1 MNELTATEGINPG
14 AIVKRNEEV
23 CRIVGPIVRA
33 KYTQVIQGRN
43 YLTVQGAQAIA
54 SSLGYTSGTASVRHV
69 DPTDSV
75 AGYWEATCTVMLNGV
90 VVGSGIGSVFDDERP
105 WNTRPQFARQM
116 MAQTRATGR
125 ALKGVMGW
133 AFAALDYEG
142 SIAEEMPEEATRMPQ
157 DAPAPRK
164 ALAAPIK
171 GSTLSEADLA
181 WREKKLAE
189 MAPKAAPKAAPK
201 GDRQQVRGVCVG
213 VDPKTAKSTKKY
225 WRVGLEA
232 NGVEWFTSFEPVDVD
247 IIGKVI
253 FLQLK
258 HYNDGFL
265 IDDLQ
270 VVVEEEVP
278 F

>member
-1 MNELTATEGINPG
+1 VNELTINEINPG

-54 SSLGYTSGTASVRHV
+54 SSLGYTSGTASLRHV
-69 DPTDSV
+69 EPTESV
-75 AGYWEATCTVMLNGV
+75 AGYWEATCTVLLNGV
-90 VVGSGIGSVFDDERP
+90 IVGSGIGSVFDDERP

-142 SIAEEMPEEATRMPQ
+142 SIAEEMPEEASRMPQ

-164 ALAAPIK
+164 ALAAPSK
-171 GSTLSEADLA
+171 AS
-181 WREKKLAE
+181 KPAE
-189 MAPKAAPKAAPK
+189 GKPAPK
-201 GDRQQVRGVCVG
+201 GGQQLRGICAG
-213 VDPKTAKSTKKY
+213 VDPKTAKSGKQY

-232 NGVEWFTSFEPVDVD
+232 NGVEWFTSFSAVDAD
-247 IIGKVI
+247 IIGKLVI
-253 FLQLK
+253 LHLK
-258 HYNDGFL
+258 PWQDGV
-265 IDDLQ
+265 IITDIQ

>member
-1 MNELTATEGINPG
+1 MNELTTNEINPG

-54 SSLGYTSGTASVRHV
+54 SSLGYTSGTASLRHV
-69 DPTDSV
+69 EPTDTV
-75 AGYWEATCTVMLNGV
+75 AGYWEATCTVLLNGV
-90 VVGSGIGSVFDDERP
+90 IVGSGIGSVFDDERP

-164 ALAAPIK
+164 ALVAPSK
-171 GSTLSEADLA
+171 AS
-181 WREKKLAE
+181 KPAE
-189 MAPKAAPKAAPK
+189 GKPAPK
-201 GDRQQVRGVCVG
+201 GGQQVRGICAG
-213 VDPKTAKSTKKY
+213 VDPKTAKSGKQY

-232 NGVEWFTSFEPVDVD
+232 NGVEWFTSFSAVDPD
-247 IIGKVI
+247 IIGKLVI
-253 FLQLK
+253 LHLK
-258 HYNDGFL
+258 PWQDGV
-265 IDDLQ
+265 IITDIQ

>member
-1 MNELTATEGINPG
+1 VNELTINEINPG

-54 SSLGYTSGTASVRHV
+54 SSLGYTSGTASLRHV
-69 DPTDSV
+69 EPTESV
-75 AGYWEATCTVMLNGV
+75 AGYWEATCTVLLNGV

-142 SIAEEMPEEATRMPQ
+142 SIAEEMPEEASRMPQ

-164 ALAAPIK
+164 ALAAPSK
-171 GSTLSEADLA
+171 AS
-181 WREKKLAE
+181 KPAE
-189 MAPKAAPKAAPK
+189 GKPAPK
-201 GDRQQVRGVCVG
+201 GGQQVRGICAG
-213 VDPKTAKSTKKY
+213 VDPKTAKSGKQY

-232 NGVEWFTSFEPVDVD
+232 NGVEWFTSFSAVDAD
-247 IIGKVI
+247 IIGKLVI
-253 FLQLK
+253 LHLK
-258 HYNDGFL
+258 PWQDGV
-265 IDDLQ
+265 IITDIQ
-270 VVVEEEVP
+270 VVIEEEVP

>member
-1 MNELTATEGINPG
+1 MNELTTNEINPG

-54 SSLGYTSGTASVRHV
+54 SSLGYTSGTASLRHV
-69 DPTDSV
+69 EPTESV
-75 AGYWEATCTVMLNGV
+75 AGYWEATCTVLLNGV
-90 VVGSGIGSVFDDERP
+90 TVGSGIGSVFDDERP

-142 SIAEEMPEEATRMPQ
+142 SIAEEMPEEASRMPQ

-164 ALAAPIK
+164 ALAAP
-171 GSTLSEADLA
+171 S
-181 WREKKLAE
+181 
-189 MAPKAAPKAAPK
+189 KASKPAQVKPEPK
-201 GDRQQVRGVCVG
+201 GDRLQVRGICVG
-213 VDPKTAKSTKKY
+213 VDPKTAKSGKEY

-232 NGVEWFTSFEPVDVD
+232 NGVEWFTSFKLVDVD

>member
-1 MNELTATEGINPG
+1 MNELTTNEINPG

-33 KYTQVIQGRN
+33 KYTQVIQGRS

-54 SSLGYTSGTASVRHV
+54 SSLGYTSGTASLRHV
-69 DPTDSV
+69 EPTESV
-75 AGYWEATCTVMLNGV
+75 AGYWEATCTVLLNGV
-90 VVGSGIGSVFDDERP
+90 VVGSGIGSVFDDEKT
-105 WNTRPQFARQM
+105 WNRRPQFARQM

-157 DAPAPRK
+157 EASEPRK
-164 ALAAPIK
+164 ALAAPSK
-171 GSTLSEADLA
+171 PAGA
-181 WREKKLAE
+181 KV
-189 MAPKAAPKAAPK
+189 APK
-201 GDRQQVRGVCVG
+201 GNESQVRGVCAG
-213 VDPKTAKSTKKY
+213 VDPKTAKSGKEY
-225 WRVGLEA
+225 WRVGVEA
-232 NGVEWFTSFEPVDVD
+232 NGVEWFTSFSEVDEN
-247 IIGKVI
+247 IIGKMIVLHLKPWQDGVI
-253 FLQLK
+253 
-258 HYNDGFL
+258 
-265 IDDLQ
+265 IAMIQ

>member
-1 MNELTATEGINPG
+1 VNELTTNEINPG

-142 SIAEEMPEEATRMPQ
+142 SIAEEMPEEASRMPQ

-164 ALAAPIK
+164 ALAAPSK
-171 GSTLSEADLA
+171 AS
-181 WREKKLAE
+181 KPAE
-189 MAPKAAPKAAPK
+189 GKPAPK
-201 GDRQQVRGVCVG
+201 GGQQVRGICAG
-213 VDPKTAKSTKKY
+213 VDPKTAKSGKEY

-232 NGVEWFTSFEPVDVD
+232 NGVEWFTSFSAVDAD
-247 IIGKVI
+247 IIGKLVI
-253 FLQLK
+253 LHLK
-258 HYNDGFL
+258 PWQDGV
-265 IDDLQ
+265 IITDIQ

>member
-1 MNELTATEGINPG
+1 MNELTTNEINPG

-54 SSLGYTSGTASVRHV
+54 SSLGYTSGTASLRHV
-69 DPTDSV
+69 EPTDTV
-75 AGYWEATCTVMLNGV
+75 AGYWEATCTVLLNGV

-157 DAPAPRK
+157 EASAPRK
-164 ALAAPIK
+164 ALAAPSK
-171 GSTLSEADLA
+171 AS
-181 WREKKLAE
+181 KPAE
-189 MAPKAAPKAAPK
+189 GKPAPK
-201 GDRQQVRGVCVG
+201 GGQQVRGVCAG
-213 VDPKTAKSTKKY
+213 VDPKTAKSGKQY

-232 NGVEWFTSFEPVDVD
+232 NGVEWFTSFSAVDPD
-247 IIGKVI
+247 IIGKLIVLHLKPWQDGVI
-253 FLQLK
+253 IT
-258 HYNDGFL
+258 D
-265 IDDLQ
+265 IQ

>member
-1 MNELTATEGINPG
+1 MNELTTNEINPG
-14 AIVKRNEEV
+14 VIVKRNEEV

-54 SSLGYTSGTASVRHV
+54 SSLGYTSGTASLRHV
-69 DPTDSV
+69 EPTDTV
-75 AGYWEATCTVMLNGV
+75 AGYWEATCTVLLNGV

-105 WNTRPQFARQM
+105 WNSRPQFARQM

-157 DAPAPRK
+157 EASAPRK
-164 ALAAPIK
+164 ALAAPSK
-171 GSTLSEADLA
+171 AS
-181 WREKKLAE
+181 
-189 MAPKAAPKAAPK
+189 KAAEAKPAPK
-201 GDRQQVRGVCVG
+201 GGQQVRGVCAG
-213 VDPKTAKSTKKY
+213 VDPKTAKSGKQY
-225 WRVGLEA
+225 WRVGVEA
-232 NGVEWFTSFEPVDVD
+232 NGVEWFTSFSAVDPD
-247 IIGKVI
+247 IIGKLI
-253 FLQLK
+253 ALQLK
-258 HYNDGFL
+258 PWQDGFL
-265 IDDLQ
+265 IVDVQ

>member
-1 MNELTATEGINPG
+1 MNELTTNEINPG

-54 SSLGYTSGTASVRHV
+54 SSLGYTSGTASLRHV
-69 DPTDSV
+69 EPTESV
-75 AGYWEATCTVMLNGV
+75 AGYWEATCTVLLNGV
-90 VVGSGIGSVFDDERP
+90 IVGSGIGSVFDDERP

-157 DAPAPRK
+157 EASAPRK
-164 ALAAPIK
+164 ALAAPSK
-171 GSTLSEADLA
+171 AS
-181 WREKKLAE
+181 KPAE
-189 MAPKAAPKAAPK
+189 GKPAPK
-201 GDRQQVRGVCVG
+201 GGQQVRGVCAG
-213 VDPKTAKSTKKY
+213 VDPKTAKSGKQY

-232 NGVEWFTSFEPVDVD
+232 NGVQWFTSFAEVDEN
-247 IIGKVI
+247 IIGKMIVLHLKPWQDGVI
-253 FLQLK
+253 IT
-258 HYNDGFL
+258 D
-265 IDDLQ
+265 IQ

>member
-1 MNELTATEGINPG
+1 MNELTTNEINPG

-54 SSLGYTSGTASVRHV
+54 SSLGYTSGTASLRHV
-69 DPTDSV
+69 EPTDTV
-75 AGYWEATCTVMLNGV
+75 AGYWEATCTVLLNGV
-90 VVGSGIGSVFDDERP
+90 IVGSGIGSVFDDERP
-105 WNTRPQFARQM
+105 WNSRPQFARQM

-157 DAPAPRK
+157 EAPAPRK
-164 ALAAPIK
+164 ALAAPSK
-171 GSTLSEADLA
+171 AS
-181 WREKKLAE
+181 KPAE
-189 MAPKAAPKAAPK
+189 GKPAPK
-201 GDRQQVRGVCVG
+201 GGQQIRGICAG
-213 VDPKTAKSTKKY
+213 VDPKTAKSGKQY

-232 NGVEWFTSFEPVDVD
+232 NGVEWFTSFSAVDPD
-247 IIGKVI
+247 IIGKLIVLHLKPWQDGVI
-253 FLQLK
+253 IT
-258 HYNDGFL
+258 D
-265 IDDLQ
+265 IQ

>member
-1 MNELTATEGINPG
+1 MNELTTNEINPG

-54 SSLGYTSGTASVRHV
+54 SSLGYTSGTASLRHV
-69 DPTDSV
+69 EPTDTV
-75 AGYWEATCTVMLNGV
+75 AGYWEATCTVLLNGV

-157 DAPAPRK
+157 EASAPRK
-164 ALAAPIK
+164 ALAAPSK
-171 GSTLSEADLA
+171 ASSLSEADLA
-181 WREKKLAE
+181 WRKEKL
-189 MAPKAAPKAAPK
+189 APKATPK
-201 GDRQQVRGVCVG
+201 GDRLQIRGACVG
-213 VDPKTAKSTKKY
+213 VDPKTAKSGKQY
-225 WRVGLEA
+225 WRVGIEGD
-232 NGVEWFTSFEPVDVD
+232 GVEWFTSFKPVDVE

-253 FLQLK
+253 HLKLK
-258 HYNDGFL
+258 HHNDGFL
-265 IDDLQ
+265 IDDIQ

>member
-1 MNELTATEGINPG
+1 MNELTTNEINPG

-54 SSLGYTSGTASVRHV
+54 SSLGYTSGTASLRHV
-69 DPTDSV
+69 EPTDTV
-75 AGYWEATCTVMLNGV
+75 AGYWEATCTVLLNGV
-90 VVGSGIGSVFDDERP
+90 IVGSGIGSVFDDERP

-142 SIAEEMPEEATRMPQ
+142 SIAEEMPEEASRMPQ
-157 DAPAPRK
+157 EAPAPRK
-164 ALAAPIK
+164 ALAAPSK
-171 GSTLSEADLA
+171 AS
-181 WREKKLAE
+181 KPAE
-189 MAPKAAPKAAPK
+189 GKPTPK
-201 GDRQQVRGVCVG
+201 GGQQIRGICAG
-213 VDPKTAKSTKKY
+213 VDPKTAKSGKQY

-232 NGVEWFTSFEPVDVD
+232 NGVEWFTSFSAVDPD
-247 IIGKVI
+247 IIGKLVVLHLKPWQDGVI
-253 FLQLK
+253 IT
-258 HYNDGFL
+258 D
-265 IDDLQ
+265 IQ

>member
-1 MNELTATEGINPG
+1 MNELTTNEINPG

-54 SSLGYTSGTASVRHV
+54 SSLGYTSGTASLRHV
-69 DPTDSV
+69 EPTDTV
-75 AGYWEATCTVMLNGV
+75 AGYWEATCTVLLNGV
-90 VVGSGIGSVFDDERP
+90 IVGSGIGSVFDDERP

-157 DAPAPRK
+157 DASAPRK
-164 ALAAPIK
+164 ALAAPSK
-171 GSTLSEADLA
+171 AS
-181 WREKKLAE
+181 KPAE
-189 MAPKAAPKAAPK
+189 GKPAPKV
-201 GDRQQVRGVCVG
+201 GQQIRGICSG
-213 VDPKTAKSTKKY
+213 VDPKTAKSGKQY

-232 NGVEWFTSFEPVDVD
+232 NGVEWFTSFSAVDPD
-247 IIGKVI
+247 IIGKLVVLHLKPWQDGVI
-253 FLQLK
+253 IT
-258 HYNDGFL
+258 D
-265 IDDLQ
+265 IQ

>member
-1 MNELTATEGINPG
+1 VNELTTNEINPG

-54 SSLGYTSGTASVRHV
+54 SSLGYTSGTASLRHV
-69 DPTDSV
+69 EPTESV
-75 AGYWEATCTVMLNGV
+75 AGYWEATCTVLLNGV
-90 VVGSGIGSVFDDERP
+90 IVGSGIGSVFDDERP

-142 SIAEEMPEEATRMPQ
+142 SIAEEMPEEASRMPQ
-157 DAPAPRK
+157 DEPAPRK
-164 ALAAPIK
+164 ALAAPSK
-171 GSTLSEADLA
+171 AS
-181 WREKKLAE
+181 KPAE
-189 MAPKAAPKAAPK
+189 GKPAPK
-201 GDRQQVRGVCVG
+201 GGQQVRGVCAG
-213 VDPKTAKSTKKY
+213 VDPKTAKSGKQY

-232 NGVEWFTSFEPVDVD
+232 NGVEWFTSFSAVDPD
-247 IIGKVI
+247 IIGKLIVLHLKPWQDGVI
-253 FLQLK
+253 IT
-258 HYNDGFL
+258 D
-265 IDDLQ
+265 IQ

>member
-1 MNELTATEGINPG
+1 MNELTTTEINPG
-14 AIVKRNEEV
+14 AIVKRNQEV
-23 CRIVGPIVRA
+23 CRIVGPIVRE

-54 SSLGYTSGTASVRHV
+54 SSLGYTSGTASLRHV
-69 DPTDSV
+69 EPTESV
-75 AGYWEATCTVMLNGV
+75 AGYWEATCTVLLNGV
-90 VVGSGIGSVFDDERP
+90 IVGSGIGSVFDDERP

-157 DAPAPRK
+157 EASAPRK
-164 ALAAPIK
+164 ALAAPSK
-171 GSTLSEADLA
+171 AS
-181 WREKKLAE
+181 KPAE
-189 MAPKAAPKAAPK
+189 GKPAPK
-201 GDRQQVRGVCVG
+201 GGQQVRGVCAG
-213 VDPKTAKSTKKY
+213 VDPKTAKSGKQY

-232 NGVEWFTSFEPVDVD
+232 NGVEWFTSFSAVDPD
-247 IIGKVI
+247 IIGKLVVLHLKPWQDGVI
-253 FLQLK
+253 IT
-258 HYNDGFL
+258 D
-265 IDDLQ
+265 IQ

>member
-1 MNELTATEGINPG
+1 VNELTTNEINPG

-54 SSLGYTSGTASVRHV
+54 SSLGYTSGTASLRHV
-69 DPTDSV
+69 EPTESV
-75 AGYWEATCTVMLNGV
+75 AGYWEATCTVLLNGV

-105 WNTRPQFARQM
+105 WNGRPQFARQM

-142 SIAEEMPEEATRMPQ
+142 SIAEEMPEEASRMPQ

-164 ALAAPIK
+164 ALAAPSK
-171 GSTLSEADLA
+171 AS
-181 WREKKLAE
+181 KPAE
-189 MAPKAAPKAAPK
+189 GKPAPK
-201 GDRQQVRGVCVG
+201 GGQQVRGICAG
-213 VDPKTAKSTKKY
+213 VDPKTAKSGKQY

-232 NGVEWFTSFEPVDVD
+232 NGVEWFTSFSAVDPD
-247 IIGKVI
+247 IIGKLVI
-253 FLQLK
+253 LHLK
-258 HYNDGFL
+258 PWQDGV
-265 IDDLQ
+265 IITDIQ

>member
-1 MNELTATEGINPG
+1 MNELTTNEINPG

-54 SSLGYTSGTASVRHV
+54 SSLGYTSGTASLRHV
-69 DPTDSV
+69 EPTESV
-75 AGYWEATCTVMLNGV
+75 AGYWEATCTVLLNGV

-142 SIAEEMPEEATRMPQ
+142 SIAEEMPEEASRMPQ

-164 ALAAPIK
+164 ALAAP
-171 GSTLSEADLA
+171 S
-181 WREKKLAE
+181 
-189 MAPKAAPKAAPK
+189 KASKPAQVKPEPK
-201 GDRQQVRGVCVG
+201 GDRLQVRGICAG
-213 VDPKTAKSTKKY
+213 VDPKTAKSGKEY
-225 WRVGLEA
+225 WRVGVEA
-232 NGVEWFTSFEPVDVD
+232 NGVEWFTSFNPVDENM
-247 IIGKVI
+247 IGKLVI
-253 FLQLK
+253 LQLK
-258 HYNDGFL
+258 PWQDGV
-265 IDDLQ
+265 IITDVQ
-270 VVVEEEVP
+270 VVVEEEVQ

>member
-1 MNELTATEGINPG
+1 MNELTTNEINPG

-54 SSLGYTSGTASVRHV
+54 SSLGYTSGTASLRHV
-69 DPTDSV
+69 EPTDTV
-75 AGYWEATCTVMLNGV
+75 AGYWEATCTVLLNGV
-90 VVGSGIGSVFDDERP
+90 IVGSGIGSVFDDERP

-157 DAPAPRK
+157 EAPAPRK
-164 ALAAPIK
+164 ALAAPSK
-171 GSTLSEADLA
+171 AS
-181 WREKKLAE
+181 KPAE
-189 MAPKAAPKAAPK
+189 GKPAPK
-201 GDRQQVRGVCVG
+201 GGQQVRGICAG
-213 VDPKTAKSTKKY
+213 VDPKTAKSGKEY

-232 NGVEWFTSFEPVDVD
+232 NGVQWFTSFAEVDEN
-247 IIGKVI
+247 IIGKMIVLHLKPWQDGVI
-253 FLQLK
+253 IT
-258 HYNDGFL
+258 D
-265 IDDLQ
+265 IQ

>member
-1 MNELTATEGINPG
+1 
-14 AIVKRNEEV
+14 
-23 CRIVGPIVRA
+23 
-33 KYTQVIQGRN
+33 
-43 YLTVQGAQAIA
+43 
-54 SSLGYTSGTASVRHV
+54 
-69 DPTDSV
+69 
-75 AGYWEATCTVMLNGV
+75 MLNGV

-164 ALAAPIK
+164 ALAAPSK
-171 GSTLSEADLA
+171 AS
-181 WREKKLAE
+181 KPAE
-189 MAPKAAPKAAPK
+189 GKPAPK
-201 GDRQQVRGVCVG
+201 GGQQVRGICAG
-213 VDPKTAKSTKKY
+213 VDPKTAKSGKQY

-232 NGVEWFTSFEPVDVD
+232 NGVEWFTSFSAVDAD
-247 IIGKVI
+247 IIGKLVI
-253 FLQLK
+253 LHLK
-258 HYNDGFL
+258 PWQDGV
-265 IDDLQ
+265 IITDIQ

>member
-1 MNELTATEGINPG
+1 VNELTINEINPG

-23 CRIVGPIVRA
+23 CRIVGPIVRE

-54 SSLGYTSGTASVRHV
+54 SSLGYTSGTASLRHV
-69 DPTDSV
+69 EPTESV
-75 AGYWEATCTVMLNGV
+75 AGYWEATCTVLLNGV
-90 VVGSGIGSVFDDERP
+90 IVGSGIGSVFDDERP

-142 SIAEEMPEEATRMPQ
+142 SIAEEMPEEASRMPQ
-157 DAPAPRK
+157 EASAPRK
-164 ALAAPIK
+164 ALAAPSK
-171 GSTLSEADLA
+171 AT
-181 WREKKLAE
+181 KPAE
-189 MAPKAAPKAAPK
+189 GKPAPK
-201 GDRQQVRGVCVG
+201 GGQQVRGVCAG
-213 VDPKTAKSTKKY
+213 VDPKTAKTGKQY
-225 WRVGLEA
+225 WRVGLES
-232 NGVEWFTSFEPVDVD
+232 NGVQWFTSFAEVDEN
-247 IIGKVI
+247 IIGKLVVLHLKPWQDGVI
-253 FLQLK
+253 IT
-258 HYNDGFL
+258 D
-265 IDDLQ
+265 IQ

>member
-1 MNELTATEGINPG
+1 MNELTTNEINPG

-54 SSLGYTSGTASVRHV
+54 SSLGYTSGTASLRHV
-69 DPTDSV
+69 EPTDTV
-75 AGYWEATCTVMLNGV
+75 AGYWEATCTVLLNGV
-90 VVGSGIGSVFDDERP
+90 IVGSGIGSVFDDERP

-142 SIAEEMPEEATRMPQ
+142 SIAEEMPEEASRMPQ
-157 DAPAPRK
+157 EASAPRK
-164 ALAAPIK
+164 ALAAPSK
-171 GSTLSEADLA
+171 AT
-181 WREKKLAE
+181 KPAE
-189 MAPKAAPKAAPK
+189 GKPAPK
-201 GDRQQVRGVCVG
+201 GGQQVRGVCAG
-213 VDPKTAKSTKKY
+213 VDPKTAKTGKQY
-225 WRVGLEA
+225 WRVGLES
-232 NGVEWFTSFEPVDVD
+232 NGVQWFTSFAEVDEN
-247 IIGKVI
+247 IIGKLVVLHLKPWQDGVI
-253 FLQLK
+253 IT
-258 HYNDGFL
+258 D
-265 IDDLQ
+265 IQ

>member
-1 MNELTATEGINPG
+1 MNELTATDGINPG

-33 KYTQVIQGRN
+33 KYTQIIQGRS

-54 SSLGYTSGTASVRHV
+54 SSLGYTSGTASLRHV
-69 DPTDSV
+69 EPTESV
-75 AGYWEATCTVMLNGV
+75 AGYWEATCTVLLNGV
-90 VVGSGIGSVFDDERP
+90 IVGSGIGSVFDDERP

-157 DAPAPRK
+157 EASAPRK
-164 ALAAPIK
+164 ALAAPSK
-171 GSTLSEADLA
+171 AT
-181 WREKKLAE
+181 KPAE
-189 MAPKAAPKAAPK
+189 GKPAPK
-201 GDRQQVRGVCVG
+201 GGQQVRGVCAG
-213 VDPKTAKSTKKY
+213 VDPKTAKTGKQY

-232 NGVEWFTSFEPVDVD
+232 NGVQWFTSFAEVDEN
-247 IIGKVI
+247 IIGKMIVLHLKPWQDGVI
-253 FLQLK
+253 IT
-258 HYNDGFL
+258 D
-265 IDDLQ
+265 IQ

>member
-1 MNELTATEGINPG
+1 MNELTTNEINPG

-54 SSLGYTSGTASVRHV
+54 SSLGYTSGTASLRHV
-69 DPTDSV
+69 EPTDTV
-75 AGYWEATCTVMLNGV
+75 AGYWEATCTVLLNGV
-90 VVGSGIGSVFDDERP
+90 IVGSGIGSVFDDERP

-157 DAPAPRK
+157 EASAPRK
-164 ALAAPIK
+164 ALAAPSK
-171 GSTLSEADLA
+171 AF
-181 WREKKLAE
+181 KPAE
-189 MAPKAAPKAAPK
+189 GKPAPK
-201 GDRQQVRGVCVG
+201 GGQQVRGVCAG
-213 VDPKTAKSTKKY
+213 VDPKTAKSGKQY

-232 NGVEWFTSFEPVDVD
+232 NGVEWFTSFSAVDPD
-247 IIGKVI
+247 IIGKLIVLHLKPWQDGVI
-253 FLQLK
+253 IT
-258 HYNDGFL
+258 D
-265 IDDLQ
+265 IQ

>member
-1 MNELTATEGINPG
+1 MNELTTNEINPG

-69 DPTDSV
+69 DPTESV

-90 VVGSGIGSVFDDERP
+90 IVGSGIGSVFDDERP

-142 SIAEEMPEEATRMPQ
+142 SIAEEMPEEASRMPQ
-157 DAPAPRK
+157 EAPAPRK
-164 ALAAPIK
+164 ALAAP
-171 GSTLSEADLA
+171 S
-181 WREKKLAE
+181 
-189 MAPKAAPKAAPK
+189 KASKPAQVKPEPK
-201 GDRQQVRGVCVG
+201 GGQQVRGICAG
-213 VDPKTAKSTKKY
+213 VDPKTAKSGKQY

-232 NGVEWFTSFEPVDVD
+232 NGVEWFTSFSAVDPD
-247 IIGKVI
+247 IIGKLVI
-253 FLQLK
+253 LHLK
-258 HYNDGFL
+258 PWQDGV
-265 IDDLQ
+265 IITDIQ

>member
-1 MNELTATEGINPG
+1 MNELTTNEINPG

-54 SSLGYTSGTASVRHV
+54 SSLGYTSGTASLRHV
-69 DPTDSV
+69 EPTESV
-75 AGYWEATCTVMLNGV
+75 AGYWEATCTVLLNGV
-90 VVGSGIGSVFDDERP
+90 IVGSGIGSVFDDERP

-142 SIAEEMPEEATRMPQ
+142 SIAEEMPEQGSTMAQ
-157 DAPAPRK
+157 DEPAPRK
-164 ALAAPIK
+164 ALAAPLK
-171 GSTLSEADLA
+171 PSKPAGG
-181 WREKKLAE
+181 KV
-189 MAPKAAPKAAPK
+189 APK
-201 GDRQQVRGVCVG
+201 GNESQVRGLCAG
-213 VDPKTAKSTKKY
+213 VDPKTAKSGKEY
-225 WRVGLEA
+225 WRVGVEA
-232 NGVEWFTSFEPVDVD
+232 NGVQWFTSFSAVDEN
-247 IIGKVI
+247 IIGKMIVVTLKPWQDGVI
-253 FLQLK
+253 IVDIQC
-258 HYNDGFL
+258 
-265 IDDLQ
+265 
-270 VVVEEEVP
+270 VVEEEVP

>member
-1 MNELTATEGINPG
+1 VNELTTNEINPG

-54 SSLGYTSGTASVRHV
+54 SSLGYTSGTASLRHV
-69 DPTDSV
+69 EPTDTV
-75 AGYWEATCTVMLNGV
+75 AGYWEATCTVLLNGV
-90 VVGSGIGSVFDDERP
+90 IVGSGIGSVFDDERP

-157 DAPAPRK
+157 EASAPRK
-164 ALAAPIK
+164 ALAAPSK
-171 GSTLSEADLA
+171 AS
-181 WREKKLAE
+181 KPAE
-189 MAPKAAPKAAPK
+189 GKPAPK
-201 GDRQQVRGVCVG
+201 GGQQVRGVCAG
-213 VDPKTAKSTKKY
+213 VDPKTAKSGKQY

-232 NGVEWFTSFEPVDVD
+232 NGVEWFTSFSAVDPD
-247 IIGKVI
+247 IIGKLIVLHLKPWQDGVI
-253 FLQLK
+253 IT
-258 HYNDGFL
+258 D
-265 IDDLQ
+265 IQ

>member
-1 MNELTATEGINPG
+1 MNELTTNEINPG

-54 SSLGYTSGTASVRHV
+54 SSLGYTSGTASLRHV
-69 DPTDSV
+69 EPTDTV
-75 AGYWEATCTVMLNGV
+75 AGYWEATCTVLLNGV
-90 VVGSGIGSVFDDERP
+90 IVGSGIGSVFDDERP

-142 SIAEEMPEEATRMPQ
+142 SIAEEMPEEASRMPQ
-157 DAPAPRK
+157 EASAPRK
-164 ALAAPIK
+164 ALAAPSK
-171 GSTLSEADLA
+171 AS
-181 WREKKLAE
+181 KPAE
-189 MAPKAAPKAAPK
+189 GKPAPK
-201 GDRQQVRGVCVG
+201 GGQQVRGVCAG
-213 VDPKTAKSTKKY
+213 VDPKTAKSGKQY

-232 NGVEWFTSFEPVDVD
+232 NGVEWFTSFSAVDPD
-247 IIGKVI
+247 IIGKLVLLHLKPWQDGVI
-253 FLQLK
+253 IT
-258 HYNDGFL
+258 D
-265 IDDLQ
+265 IQ

>member
-1 MNELTATEGINPG
+1 MNELTTNEINPG

-54 SSLGYTSGTASVRHV
+54 SSLGYTSGTASLRHV
-69 DPTDSV
+69 EPTESV
-75 AGYWEATCTVMLNGV
+75 AGYWEATCTVLLNGV

-142 SIAEEMPEEATRMPQ
+142 SIAEEMPEQERTMPQ

-164 ALAAPIK
+164 ALAAPSK
-171 GSTLSEADLA
+171 AS
-181 WREKKLAE
+181 
-189 MAPKAAPKAAPK
+189 KAAQVKPEPK
-201 GDRQQVRGVCVG
+201 GDRLQVRGICVG
-213 VDPKTAKSTKKY
+213 VDPKTAKSGKEY
-225 WRVGLEA
+225 WRVGIEG
-232 NGVEWFTSFEPVDVD
+232 NGVEWFTSFKPVDVE

-253 FLQLK
+253 HLKLK
-258 HYNDGFL
+258 HHNDGFL
-265 IDDLQ
+265 IDDIQ

>member
-1 MNELTATEGINPG
+1 MNELTTNDINPG

-54 SSLGYTSGTASVRHV
+54 SSLGYTSGTASLRHV
-69 DPTDSV
+69 EPTDTV
-75 AGYWEATCTVMLNGV
+75 AGYWEATCTVLLNGV
-90 VVGSGIGSVFDDERP
+90 IVGSGIGSVFDDERP

-157 DAPAPRK
+157 EASAPRK
-164 ALAAPIK
+164 ALAAPSK
-171 GSTLSEADLA
+171 AS
-181 WREKKLAE
+181 KPAE
-189 MAPKAAPKAAPK
+189 GKPAPK
-201 GDRQQVRGVCVG
+201 GGQQIRGICAG
-213 VDPKTAKSTKKY
+213 VDPKTAKSGKQY

-232 NGVEWFTSFEPVDVD
+232 NGVEWFTSFSAVDPD
-247 IIGKVI
+247 IIGKLIVLHLKPWQDGVI
-253 FLQLK
+253 IT
-258 HYNDGFL
+258 D
-265 IDDLQ
+265 IQ

>member
-1 MNELTATEGINPG
+1 MNELTTNEINPG

-33 KYTQVIQGRN
+33 KYTQVIQGRS

-54 SSLGYTSGTASVRHV
+54 SSLGYTSGTASLRHV
-69 DPTDSV
+69 EPTESV
-75 AGYWEATCTVMLNGV
+75 AGYWEATCTVLLNGV
-90 VVGSGIGSVFDDERP
+90 IVGSGIGSVFDDERP

-142 SIAEEMPEEATRMPQ
+142 SIAEEMPEEASRMPQ
-157 DAPAPRK
+157 EAPAPRK
-164 ALAAPIK
+164 ALAAPSK
-171 GSTLSEADLA
+171 AS
-181 WREKKLAE
+181 KPAE
-189 MAPKAAPKAAPK
+189 GKPAPK
-201 GDRQQVRGVCVG
+201 GGQQVRGVCAG
-213 VDPKTAKSTKKY
+213 VDPKTAKSGKQY

-232 NGVEWFTSFEPVDVD
+232 NGVEWFTSFSSVDPD
-247 IIGKVI
+247 IIGKLVVLHLKPWQDGVI
-253 FLQLK
+253 IT
-258 HYNDGFL
+258 D
-265 IDDLQ
+265 IQ

>member
-1 MNELTATEGINPG
+1 MNELTATDGINPG

-54 SSLGYTSGTASVRHV
+54 SSLGYTSGTASLRHV
-69 DPTDSV
+69 EPTESV
-75 AGYWEATCTVMLNGV
+75 AGYWEATCTVLLNGV
-90 VVGSGIGSVFDDERP
+90 IVGSGIGSVFDDERP

-157 DAPAPRK
+157 EASAPRK
-164 ALAAPIK
+164 ALAAPSK
-171 GSTLSEADLA
+171 AT
-181 WREKKLAE
+181 KPAE
-189 MAPKAAPKAAPK
+189 GKPAPK
-201 GDRQQVRGVCVG
+201 GGQQVRGVCAG
-213 VDPKTAKSTKKY
+213 VDPKTAKSGKQY

-232 NGVEWFTSFEPVDVD
+232 NGVQWFTSFAEVDEN
-247 IIGKVI
+247 IIGKLVVLHLKPWQDGVI
-253 FLQLK
+253 IT
-258 HYNDGFL
+258 D
-265 IDDLQ
+265 IQ

>member
-1 MNELTATEGINPG
+1 MNELTTNEINPG

-54 SSLGYTSGTASVRHV
+54 SSLGYTSGTASLRHV
-69 DPTDSV
+69 EPTDTV
-75 AGYWEATCTVMLNGV
+75 AGYWEATCTVLLNGV
-90 VVGSGIGSVFDDERP
+90 IVGSGIGSVFDDERP

-157 DAPAPRK
+157 EAPAPRK
-164 ALAAPIK
+164 ALAAP
-171 GSTLSEADLA
+171 SNASSLSEADLA
-181 WREKKLAE
+181 WRKEKL
-189 MAPKAAPKAAPK
+189 APKAVPK
-201 GDRQQVRGVCVG
+201 GSKVRGVCVG
-213 VDPKTAKSTKKY
+213 VDPKTAKSGKEY
-225 WRVGLEA
+225 WRVGVEA
-232 NGVEWFTSFEPVDVD
+232 NGVEWFTSFSPVDSEC
-247 IIGKVI
+247 IGKKI
-253 FLQLK
+253 DIKLK
-258 HYNDGFL
+258 PFKDGYI
-265 IDDLQ
+265 IDHLEI
-270 VVVEEEVP
+270 VTWEVVEVVEEEVP

>member
-1 MNELTATEGINPG
+1 VNELTTNEINPG

-54 SSLGYTSGTASVRHV
+54 SSLGYTSGTASLRHV
-69 DPTDSV
+69 EPTESV
-75 AGYWEATCTVMLNGV
+75 AGYWEATCTVLLNGV
-90 VVGSGIGSVFDDERP
+90 IVGSGIGSVFDDERP

-157 DAPAPRK
+157 EASAPRK
-164 ALAAPIK
+164 ALAAPSK
-171 GSTLSEADLA
+171 AS
-181 WREKKLAE
+181 KPAE
-189 MAPKAAPKAAPK
+189 GKPAPK
-201 GDRQQVRGVCVG
+201 GGQQIRGICAG
-213 VDPKTAKSTKKY
+213 VDPKTAKSGKQY

-232 NGVEWFTSFEPVDVD
+232 NGVEWFTSFSAVDSD
-247 IIGKVI
+247 IIGKLVVLHLKPWQDGVI
-253 FLQLK
+253 IT
-258 HYNDGFL
+258 D
-265 IDDLQ
+265 IQ